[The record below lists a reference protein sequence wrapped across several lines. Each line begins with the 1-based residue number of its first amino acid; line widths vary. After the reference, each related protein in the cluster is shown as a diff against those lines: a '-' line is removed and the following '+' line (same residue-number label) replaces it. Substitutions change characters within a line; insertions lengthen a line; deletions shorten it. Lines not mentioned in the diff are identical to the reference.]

1 MPRTGSGPAAKK
13 TLIWLGVIFAA
24 LALLLGGGSMMSNA
38 SWAPKLALDLEG
50 GTQMILSPKVQG
62 GSSEISQ
69 EQLDQAV
76 EIIRQRVDGSGV
88 SEAEITTQS
97 GRNVVVSLP
106 GTPSAETR
114 ALIQASAAMEFRA
127 VILGGAGQAP
137 AAETPTPDDQLP
149 QPTAEPENGS
159 DFNWV
164 TPELYKE
171 FETTNCLDPATLE
184 ASIEPAPADQPMVAC
199 EPETAGKY
207 ILGPVEVPGA
217 LLEDAS
223 FGLSQTGQGQS
234 LNQWAVNLDF
244 NGEGTEKFRE
254 VSERLVAFGQG
265 TSQNQFAIVLDGQI
279 ISAPSMNVPI
289 TDGNAQITGSYTQE
303 SAKALSEQL
312 KYGALPISFEIQS
325 EQQVSATL
333 GADQLRMGLIA
344 GVIGL
349 ILVAVYSLFQYRAL
363 GFVTI
368 ASLVVAGVLTYLA
381 IAILGWSHNYRL
393 SLAGVAGLIVAIG
406 LTADSFIVY
415 FERIRD
421 ELRDGRGLVSAVDTG
436 WKRAKRTV
444 LASKAVNLLAAVV
457 LYFVAVGNVRG
468 FAFTLGLTA
477 IADLIVVFMFTHP
490 VMVLL
495 AKTRFFGQGH
505 KWSGL
510 DATRLGAVPVYR
522 GAGRLR
528 EPAMAGAGAGVAGG
542 NTQADGGQG
551 TGPLGSWKPVPA
563 KNKGAAKE
571 AERRM
576 TIAERRQAAAEAQR
590 KAGPAGK
597 KSGTGG
603 ESDGK
608 QGSMAGNGRDAEKE
622 GN

>member
-1 MPRTGSGPAAKK
+1 MPRNGSGPAAKK
-13 TLIWLGVIFAA
+13 TLIWLGVLFAA
-24 LALLLGGGSMMSNA
+24 LALLLGGGSMWSNA
-38 SWAPKLALDLEG
+38 TWTPKLALDLEG
-50 GTQMILSPKVQG
+50 GTQMILAPKVTG
-62 GSSEISQ
+62 GDTQISQ

-114 ALIQASAAMEFRA
+114 ALIQASAAMEFRS
-127 VILGGAGQAP
+127 VILGGPGQAP

-149 QPTAEPENGS
+149 APTAEPENGS
-159 DFNWV
+159 DMNWV

-171 FETTNCLDPATLE
+171 FESTNCLDPAALE
-184 ASIEPAPADQPMVAC
+184 ASVEPAPADQAMVAC
-199 EPETAGKY
+199 EPGTAGKY
-207 ILGPVEVPGA
+207 ILGPVEVPGSM
-217 LLEDAS
+217 LEDAS
-223 FGLSQTGQGQS
+223 FGMAQTGQGQS
-234 LNQWAVNLDF
+234 LNEWAVNLDF
-244 NGEGTEKFRE
+244 NGEGTEKFRA
-254 VSERLVAFGQG
+254 VSERLLTFGDG
-265 TSQNQFAIVLDGQI
+265 SPQNQFAIVLDGQV
-279 ISAPSMNVPI
+279 ISAPSMNVLI
-289 TDGNAQITGSYTQE
+289 TDGNAQITGQFTQE

-312 KYGALPISFEIQS
+312 KYGALPISFDIQS

-333 GADQLRMGLIA
+333 GADQLRMGLVA
-344 GVIGL
+344 GIIGL

-421 ELRDGRGLVSAVDTG
+421 ELRDGRGLVSAVDNG

-495 AKTRFFGQGH
+495 AKTKFFGKGH

-528 EPAMAGAGAGVAGG
+528 EPAPAGDAAA
-542 NTQADGGQG
+542 NAS
-551 TGPLGSWKPVPA
+551 GSAAAPA
-563 KNKGAAKE
+563 AAKGKNKGAARE

-576 TIAERRQAAAEAQR
+576 TIAERRAAEAAAQR
-590 KAGPAGK
+590 EADGGK
-597 KSGTGG
+597 SSTAAAPD
-603 ESDGK
+603 EQNK
-608 QGSMAGNGRDAEKE
+608 QDSMAGPGRDAEKE

>member
-1 MPRTGSGPAAKK
+1 MPRNGSGPAAKK
-13 TLIWLGVIFAA
+13 TLIWLGVLFAA
-24 LALLLGGGSMMSNA
+24 LALLLGGGSMWSNA
-38 SWAPKLALDLEG
+38 TWTPKLALDLEG
-50 GTQMILSPKVQG
+50 GTQMILAPKVTG
-62 GSSEISQ
+62 GDTQISQ

-114 ALIQASAAMEFRA
+114 ALIQASAAMEFRS
-127 VILGGAGQAP
+127 VILGGPGQAP

-149 QPTAEPENGS
+149 APTAEPENGS
-159 DFNWV
+159 DMNWV

-171 FETTNCLDPATLE
+171 FESTNCLDPAALE
-184 ASIEPAPADQPMVAC
+184 ASVEPAPADQAMVAC
-199 EPETAGKY
+199 EPGTAGKY
-207 ILGPVEVPGA
+207 ILGPVEVPGSM
-217 LLEDAS
+217 LEDAS
-223 FGLSQTGQGQS
+223 FGMAQTGQGQS
-234 LNQWAVNLDF
+234 LNEWAVNLDF
-244 NGEGTEKFRE
+244 NGEGTEKFRA
-254 VSERLVAFGQG
+254 VSERLLTFGDG
-265 TSQNQFAIVLDGQI
+265 SPQNQFAIVLDGQV
-279 ISAPSMNVPI
+279 ISAPSMNVLI
-289 TDGNAQITGSYTQE
+289 TDGNAQITGQFTQE

-312 KYGALPISFEIQS
+312 KYGALPISFDIQS

-333 GADQLRMGLIA
+333 GADQLRMGLVA
-344 GVIGL
+344 GIIGL

-421 ELRDGRGLVSAVDTG
+421 ELRDGRGLVSAVDNG

-495 AKTRFFGQGH
+495 AKTKFFGKGH

-528 EPAMAGAGAGVAGG
+528 EPAPAGDAAA
-542 NTQADGGQG
+542 NTS
-551 TGPLGSWKPVPA
+551 GSAAAPA
-563 KNKGAAKE
+563 AAKGKNKGAARE

-576 TIAERRQAAAEAQR
+576 TIAERRAAEAAAQR
-590 KAGPAGK
+590 EADGGK
-597 KSGTGG
+597 SSTAAAPD
-603 ESDGK
+603 EQNK
-608 QGSMAGNGRDAEKE
+608 QDSMAGPGRDAEKE